1 MELDPFQLELIAH
14 RSLSPSAFAVLFGS
28 VAAINFLGGAV
39 LWYVGAWPV
48 VGFMGLDIALIW
60 FGFHWSFNASLKK
73 EKIIITRYEMR
84 IERYFGDRVVEV
96 LHFGIGFFQLELER
110 DAERGTVGRLVVRSR

>member
-73 EKIIITRYEMR
+73 EKITIPLLLI
-84 IERYFGDRVVEV
+84 F
-96 LHFGIGFFQLELER
+96 
-110 DAERGTVGRLVVRSR
+110 